1 MRFQIAVAAVLVG
14 ASVGGVARSESNLGD
29 KVLAFCKQHKGEC
42 VGDGECSS
50 LAGHALRTAG
60 AKTRGPDEPNKGD
73 YNWGDQVY
81 RLKRDGTQLKT
92 EGSIKDVHP
101 GDIIQFRDTKW
112 AGAQRGGRYTK
123 TCLHHTAVVAAVESS
138 GKVLKIYQQNVRHQK
153 IVTEDRLHLHDLR
166 EGWIRIYRPV
176 PGVPAEAT
184 DRP

>member
-1 MRFQIAVAAVLVG
+1 MAAVIAGV
-14 ASVGGVARSESNLGD
+14 SVGGAAGSESKLGD

-50 LAGHALRTAG
+50 LAGHALRAAG

-73 YNWGDQVY
+73 YTWGDQVY
-81 RLKRDGTQLKT
+81 RLEQDGTQLRT

-112 AGAQRGGRYTK
+112 AGAQRVGRYTK
-123 TCLHHTAVVAAVESS
+123 TFLHHTAVVAAVENS
-138 GKVLKIYQQNVRHQK
+138 GKVLKIYQQNFRHQK
-153 IVTEDRLHLHDLR
+153 IVTEDRLRLPDLR
-166 EGWIRIYRPV
+166 EGWIRIYRPA
-176 PGVPAEAT
+176 PRVPAEAT